1 MTDLDRGAGTGWT
14 WRRLW
19 PVAVI
24 ALGIALFFALKLDRY
39 FDFALLQQYHGAWRG
54 YVAANFLAASLIF
67 FAVYVALVA
76 FSLPGGVFLTL
87 AGGYL
92 FGAGLATTYVVVAA
106 TLGASLLFLATRTSL
121 AAPLQARAG
130 PWLGRLQAG
139 FQRDAWSY
147 LLMLRLVPL
156 FPFFVVN
163 LVPAFLGVSLSCFV
177 VTTFFGII
185 PGTFVYALVGSG
197 LGDALQ
203 AGSGIALGSVL
214 SPKVLAGLF
223 GLALLAALPI
233 VIRRMALGR
242 NGKHD

>member
-1 MTDLDRGAGTGWT
+1 MKVSDPKPRTGWT
-14 WRRLW
+14 WSRLW
-19 PVAVI
+19 PLAIIVLGVAV
-24 ALGIALFFALKLDRY
+24 FFILKLDRY
-39 FDFALLQQYHGAWRG
+39 FDLALLQQYHSVWSD
-54 YVAANFLAASLIF
+54 YVSAHFLLASLIF
-67 FAVYVALVA
+67 FAAYVLLVA

-92 FGAGLATTYVVVAA
+92 FGAILATTYVVAAA

-130 PWLGRLQAG
+130 PWLERLQAG

-156 FPFFVVN
+156 FPFFVIN
-163 LVPAFLGVSLSCFV
+163 LVPAFLGVSLRCFV

-203 AGSGIALGSVL
+203 AGSSIDLGSVL

-233 VIRRMALGR
+233 VVRRMAPGR
-242 NGKHD
+242 NRKHD